1 MKDFHDFYSK
11 ILLFGEYSVIC
22 NSMGLTIPYQK
33 YSGRLQKLDEPD
45 TKTRKSSESLKGF
58 YAYLAKLS
66 SQKELMVKLDL
77 DAFKNDL
84 ESNLY
89 FESNI
94 PQGYGVGSSGAICAA
109 VYDAYAIDKITEPE
123 NICLPELKQIF
134 AQMESYFHGVSSGLD
149 PLNSYLK
156 KTLLIHNIETLEII
170 ENPSGFKKNELV
182 TFLVDTNLSGETGHL
197 VNIFFDKCRH
207 YAFYK
212 EVKNEL
218 IPINNLCIELFMKG
232 DISGFLNAVEKLS
245 LFFFEYFKPMIPKTF
260 INLWEQGIQNKS
272 YSLKLCGSGGGGFLL
287 GFTTDFEA
295 SRKEFDGYT
304 LQKLEMQLS
313 STSNFH
319 KFD

>member
-1 MKDFHDFYSK
+1 
-11 ILLFGEYSVIC
+11 
-22 NSMGLTIPYQK
+22 MGLTIPYQK
-33 YSGRLQKLDEPD
+33 YSGRLLKPDGPD

-66 SQKELMVKLDL
+66 SQKELTVKLDL

-89 FESNI
+89 FDSNI

-123 NICLPELKQIF
+123 NICLPELKKIF
-134 AQMESYFHGVSSGLD
+134 AQMESHFHGVSSGLD

-156 KTLLIHNIETLEII
+156 KTLLIHDKETLEII
-170 ENPSGFKKNELV
+170 ENPSGFQKNELV
-182 TFLVDTNLSGETGHL
+182 TFLVDTNLSGETEDL

-207 YAFYK
+207 YKFYK

-218 IPINNLCIELFMKG
+218 IPINNQCIELFMKG
-232 DISGFLNAVEKLS
+232 DLAGFLTAVEKLS
-245 LFFFEYFKPMIPKTF
+245 LFFFEHFKPMIPKTF
-260 INLWEQGIQNKS
+260 INLWQKGIHNKS

-287 GFTTDFEA
+287 GFTSDFE
-295 SRKEFDGYT
+295 SVRKEFDGYT
-304 LQKLEMQLS
+304 LQKLEM
-313 STSNFH
+313 
-319 KFD
+319 